1 MSFANLKSNMHKYKK
16 IYITL
21 RSHNPNYIYINHNRS
36 KGRKKTQNYYQNMK
50 ILKFNI
56 DIKTQNSIIINFNN
70 NSITDIYNNT
80 S

>member
-1 MSFANLKSNMHKYKK
+1 
-16 IYITL
+16 
-21 RSHNPNYIYINHNRS
+21 
-36 KGRKKTQNYYQNMK
+36 MK